1 MPVIEMLSK
10 TGEPQRIGRLELTPM
25 NQVLKI
31 RFPGNHGGLIWNRPK
46 AVVVRSDDGQEQI
59 LPVPDITRIAIWAML
74 AGGIL
79 GAIVMGLTFR
89 RRQPEIEE

>member
-10 TGEPQRIGRLELTPM
+10 TGEPQRIGKLELTPM

-31 RFPGNHGGLIWNRPK
+31 QFPGDHGGLIWNRPK

-59 LPVPDITRIAIWAML
+59 LPVTDVTRVAIWAML

-79 GAIVMGLTFR
+79 GAIIMGLTFR
-89 RRQPEIEE
+89 RRQPEPEE